1 MNPYRP
7 PSTKT
12 VRQNPHSLLTVL
24 DVTRSPELAA
34 LALLDEALAVSRI
47 VLLAQHPELDDEL
60 HHDEELA
67 TTTALAET
75 LVARASDLRRLL
87 ATYRRA
93 IEEHRRH
100 PVFFDSDSDSAF

>member
-7 PSTKT
+7 PSMKT
-12 VRQNPHSLLTVL
+12 VRQNPHSLLTVADL
-24 DVTRSPELAA
+24 IRSPELAA

-47 VLLAQHPELDDEL
+47 TLLAQHPELDGEL

-67 TTTALAET
+67 TATALAET

-93 IEEHRRH
+93 VEEHRRT
-100 PVFFDSDSDSAF
+100 PAFFDSDSAF